1 MNAESRIR
9 ELVTAN
15 ISDSH
20 EVDGVRFIDELLLV
34 AAEVGEI
41 QCSLAGDSELRF
53 QTPEWP
59 AWEAKMDRAKTKL
72 RMLCARLGVLCNE
85 GGGPEVSLYG
95 GEGVIRKA
103 GPDGRAV
110 GSEQWAVRFMNTPD
124 QQGFI
129 IQAQ

>member
-1 MNAESRIR
+1 MNAESRTR

-15 ISDSH
+15 LPDGR

-41 QCSLAGDSELRF
+41 QCSLASDRELRF
-53 QTPEWP
+53 QAPDRP
-59 AWEAKMDRAKTKL
+59 AWDVELDRAKTKL

-85 GGGPEVSLYG
+85 SGGPEVSLYG
-95 GEGVIRKA
+95 GEGVIKKA
-103 GPDGRAV
+103 GPA
-110 GSEQWAVRFMNTPD
+110 QWAVRFMNTPD